1 MPPRHGTLE
10 VAPRLSDLPHLSA
23 LAGPTWDLPGA
34 QFLQIN
40 WEVDDAAA
48 LALTPP
54 SLHPSIPPFASF
66 FGCDFPESPV
76 GPFSIVQVRLVVRA
90 GIRPRG
96 LCLGAV
102 CDSPAAVVALRDH
115 WGYPVQLGEIEVARR
130 HDQVRFTAG
139 LEGRTVVDLAVHTA
153 DVINGSDL
161 MTFDNLHLVRLGDE
175 IGAKLVQ
182 VDPEYTIHQADRGR
196 PFVALP
202 DLGALGMHHAL
213 HLASPIIGFTFR
225 ADADLVPV
233 RFTIDSVEPAVTS
246 TKRVA

>member
-1 MPPRHGTLE
+1 MPPRHGTLD
-10 VAPRLSDLPHLSA
+10 VAPTAPALPHLSS

-40 WEVDDAAA
+40 WEVEDPGA

-66 FGCDFPESPV
+66 FASHFPESPV
-76 GPFSIVQVRLVVRA
+76 GPFSLVQVRLVVRA

-102 CDSPAAVVALRDH
+102 CDSPAAIRALRDH
-115 WGYPVQLGEIEVARR
+115 WGYPVQLGEIVAAGR
-130 HDQVRFTAG
+130 HDQVRFTAA
-139 LEGRTVVDLAVHTA
+139 LEGRTVVDVAVHTA

-175 IGAKLVQ
+175 TGAKLVQ

-196 PFVALP
+196 PSVSLP
-202 DLGALGMHHAL
+202 DPTALGMHGL
-213 HLASPIIGFTFR
+213 LRLASPILGFTVR

-233 RFTIDSVEPAVTS
+233 RFTIDTVRPAITS
-246 TKRVA
+246 TTRVA